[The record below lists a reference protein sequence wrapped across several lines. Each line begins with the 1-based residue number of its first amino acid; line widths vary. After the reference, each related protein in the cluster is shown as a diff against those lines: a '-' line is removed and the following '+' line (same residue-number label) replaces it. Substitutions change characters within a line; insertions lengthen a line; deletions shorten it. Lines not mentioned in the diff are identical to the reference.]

1 MAKLRFSSNEILG
14 ARLRFARKN
23 AGMTQKELS
32 ERIHIDPRNYSR
44 YESGMSCPPA
54 DVLVRL
60 CKALDVTSDFLLG
73 ISDSY
78 SSSAAAT
85 DYICLMGSDGTRH
98 VYNIPKDK
106 SDRVS
111 AVLKAGFPEIITE
124 E

>member
-60 CKALDVTSDFLLG
+60 CKALDVTSDFCWESPIPIPPLPPRPI
-73 ISDSY
+73 ISASWARIGPDMYTISRRKK
-78 SSSAAAT
+78 AT
-85 DYICLMGSDGTRH
+85 EFR
-98 VYNIPKDK
+98 
-106 SDRVS
+106 R
-111 AVLKAGFPEIITE
+111 F
-124 E
+124 

>member
-1 MAKLRFSSNEILG
+1 
-14 ARLRFARKN
+14 
-23 AGMTQKELS
+23 
-32 ERIHIDPRNYSR
+32 
-44 YESGMSCPPA
+44 MSCPPA

-106 SDRVS
+106 KRQSLGGFESRISGDYNRRIKTEQR
-111 AVLKAGFPEIITE
+111 LKLQI
-124 E
+124 